1 MGDWSSDVCSSD
13 LPSLMNSAGAGGMN
27 PDFLASLLG
36 GGAAAPQQP
45 EDTRPPEERYEAQLR
60 QLNELGFF
68 DFDRN
73 VRALRRSGGN
83 VQGAIE
89 ALLDGQV

>member
-1 MGDWSSDVCSSD
+1 MVMPT
-13 LPSLMNSAGAGGMN
+13 LVLRRILFN
-27 PDFLASLLG
+27 PELLG
-36 GGAAAPQQP
+36 SLFGSGAPVAPVDP
-45 EDTRPPEERYEAQLR
+45 EDNRPPEERYEAQLS
-60 QLNELGFF
+60 QLNELGFY

-83 VQGAIE
+83 VQGAVE